1 MFSPGGFDATVEKWS
16 TLGVYARVKLLEHL
30 PKKFMCIAYDRRETG
45 QSGGRVERI
54 SWQDF
59 VAQGKGLLE
68 HLQIERAHLIGGC
81 MGCSV
86 AIAFAVAHPQS
97 VMSMILWWPVGGA
110 KYRIKGQQRFAEHL
124 AFVQQQGLQAV
135 VDLVAKDGKAF
146 GADPR
151 GGPWASVIR
160 ARPRLRR
167 RLREAGRRE
176 VQARRRRHGARAP
189 RPRHRARAPSPRTC
203 CASTFRRSSCP
214 ATTSPTRLPRRATSK
229 SACRAPS
236 TGTSPSPSRPKP
248 TRPRA
253 SCNSSKLPPPMI
265 IDIHG
270 HYTTEPQAL
279 QAFRDK
285 QLAGIADPA
294 RKPASTDLGI
304 SDEALVKSV
313 EPQLKFQK
321 DRGSDLTVF
330 SPRAS
335 GMAHHVG
342 TEEVGQQ
349 WARVSNDLI
358 HRICTLL
365 PDNFAPVGQ
374 LPQFPGAPIERS
386 IPELERL
393 VKELGFVGVNLNPDP
408 SGGYW
413 KSPPLTDRYWY
424 PIYEKLVELEV
435 PAMIHVTSSCNPGGA
450 PHRRPL
456 PQRRHHGVHAA
467 PAGRPLQGLSR
478 RSSS

>member
-1 MFSPGGFDATVEKWS
+1 
-16 TLGVYARVKLLEHL
+16 
-30 PKKFMCIAYDRRETG
+30 
-45 QSGGRVERI
+45 
-54 SWQDF
+54 
-59 VAQGKGLLE
+59 
-68 HLQIERAHLIGGC
+68 
-81 MGCSV
+81 
-86 AIAFAVAHPQS
+86 
-97 VMSMILWWPVGGA
+97 
-110 KYRIKGQQRFAEHL
+110 
-124 AFVQQQGLQAV
+124 
-135 VDLVAKDGKAF
+135 
-146 GADPR
+146 
-151 GGPWASVIR
+151 
-160 ARPRLRR
+160 
-167 RLREAGRRE
+167 
-176 VQARRRRHGARAP
+176 
-189 RPRHRARAPSPRTC
+189 
-203 CASTFRRSSCP
+203 
-214 ATTSPTRLPRRATSK
+214 
-229 SACRAPS
+229 
-236 TGTSPSPSRPKP
+236 
-248 TRPRA
+248 
-253 SCNSSKLPPPMI
+253 MI

-285 QLAGIADPA
+285 QLAGIADAA

-304 SDEALVKSV
+304 SDEALVASV
-313 EPQLKFQK
+313 GPQLKLQK
-321 DRGSDLTVF
+321 ERGSDLTVF

-374 LPQFPGAPIERS
+374 LPQFPGTPIERS

-435 PAMIHVTSSCNPGGA
+435 PAMIHVTSSCNPAVHATGAHYLNGDTTAFMQLLQGNLFKDFPGLKFVIPHGGGA
-450 PHRRPL
+450 VPFHWGRYRGLAQDMKKPPLGEHLLGNVFFDTCVYHYPGIELMTKVVPVDNMLFASEMLGAVKGIDPETGFHFDDTKRYVDQVKALSDDDRYRIFEGNARRVYPRL
-456 PQRRHHGVHAA
+456 DRRLAQRGK
-467 PAGRPLQGLSR
+467 PGRK
-478 RSSS
+478 